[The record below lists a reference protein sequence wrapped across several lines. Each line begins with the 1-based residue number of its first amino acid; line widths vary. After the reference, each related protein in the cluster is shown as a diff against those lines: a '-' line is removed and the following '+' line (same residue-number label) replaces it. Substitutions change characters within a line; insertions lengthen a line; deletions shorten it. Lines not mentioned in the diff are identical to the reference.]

1 MRHVVRIPMP
11 GVLDGLVVEAFSQ
24 LAPDHVFHGIGEPP
38 HVEISCMEIGRL
50 VPRNAVVFDVAPISS
65 MVAKNKINGES
76 QREVRD
82 STDIVSLIRKS
93 AVS

>member
-1 MRHVVRIPMP
+1 
-11 GVLDGLVVEAFSQ
+11 
-24 LAPDHVFHGIGEPP
+24 
-38 HVEISCMEIGRL
+38 
-50 VPRNAVVFDVAPISS
+50 